1 MGYFKNPL
9 ELSVGLAA
17 SPGVFTSS
25 LRFPHK
31 RTQGSFLQ
39 GTASMSLQYH
49 QRGGRQ
55 AQLSSCIPHSQSATR
70 QGLSPTCGVIAL
82 AYIITPLPGTS
93 PRPTPSPL
101 SLGRHPGPCHHPS
114 PWDVTPAHAITP
126 LPGSLQ
132 SLMMT
137 GLSPPTLSESSFSRA
152 ALGGLTGSHWAAAM

>member
-93 PRPTPSPL
+93 PRPTPSAL

-114 PWDVTPAHAITP
+114 PWISAKSDDDRS
-126 LPGSLQ
+126 LPTHSFRVIFLQGSPRRPDWL
-132 SLMMT
+132 SL
-137 GLSPPTLSESSFSRA
+137 GCGNVR
-152 ALGGLTGSHWAAAM
+152 